1 MTEAE
6 RKTARAS
13 TDAGALRMT
22 VELSALG
29 GADAS
34 GNAEGS
40 DGRLEALAQR
50 ALAAA
55 KKEVELARQ
64 RAAVPVEPL
73 KPHPTIVGQ
82 SAPMLALFKMLDRIK
97 MSDATVL
104 VLGEN
109 GTGKELVAR
118 GIHLASRRA
127 TKNFVATNC
136 SAFNDN
142 LLESEMFG
150 HRRGAFTGAVVDKP
164 GLFEIAD
171 GGTFFMDEVGDM
183 SPALQVKLLRV
194 LQEGTFM
201 PVGGT
206 DGKKV
211 DVRIV
216 AATNRDL
223 ATMVK
228 SGAFREDLYYRLHV
242 VSLRVPPL
250 RERRDDIPV
259 LVAHFLAKLEKR
271 EKRQKLLTPRT
282 LERLMAHEWPGNVRE
297 LENEMERLWVLSGDD
312 GVIDEDLLSPAI
324 GKRKLPLTSGS
335 PIPVVPPTS
344 QVPAPVAS
352 SQAPASPLAP
362 PFSLPGASLPDAVEA
377 LERKMI
383 GDELKK
389 ARGNKTKAADALGIS
404 RRNLIRKVQAYGID
418 EGARGSV
425 PPSSLPPLASGPTS
439 TPMTSTPMTSTPA
452 SALPP
457 SMAPLPRGAR
467 GLIGAGGLIG
477 PGVGPGREGVES

>member
-1 MTEAE
+1 MIFRANVLERAPRMNDRE
-6 RKTARAS
+6 RKTARAT
-13 TDAGALRMT
+13 TDAGALRIS
-22 VELSALG
+22 VEIEPTE
-29 GADAS
+29 ADAPTPPDANRETAS
-34 GNAEGS
+34 LEAISFEAIS
-40 DGRLEALAQR
+40 LSFEALAQR
-50 ALAAA
+50 ALAGAR
-55 KKEVELARQ
+55 KEVELAIKK
-64 RAAVPVEPL
+64 ASVAVEPP
-73 KPHPTIVGQ
+73 KPHPTIVGR
-82 SAPMLALFKMLDRIK
+82 SASMLALFKMLERIRQ
-97 MSDATVL
+97 SDATVL

-118 GIHLASRRA
+118 GIHQASRRG
-127 TKNFVATNC
+127 TKSFVATNC

-164 GLFEIAD
+164 GLFETAD

-228 SGAFREDLYYRLHV
+228 AGSFREDLYYRLHV

-259 LVAHFLAKLEKR
+259 LVSHFLAKLEKR

-282 LERLMAHEWPGNVRE
+282 LDRLMAHEWPGNVRE

-324 GKRKLPLTSGS
+324 GKRRLPLTAPIPASAAPVAPAS
-335 PIPVVPPTS
+335 PSLPAAPPAPVVPPGTS
-344 QVPAPVAS
+344 M
-352 SQAPASPLAP
+352 
-362 PFSLPGASLPDAVEA
+362 PDAVEA

-404 RRNLIRKVQAYGID
+404 RRNLIRKVQAYGIE
-418 EGARGSV
+418 EGGRSSV
-425 PPSSLPPLASGPTS
+425 PPASRPRLAENEASGGD
-439 TPMTSTPMTSTPA
+439 
-452 SALPP
+452 L
-457 SMAPLPRGAR
+457 
-467 GLIGAGGLIG
+467 
-477 PGVGPGREGVES
+477 ES